1 MISNPSHYFRSKK
14 VKPPRRNFECQF
26 IDAFAMD
33 EVDQDDD
40 SDEEDPSKKWSY
52 QGKFVV
58 YFFGITKDSK
68 TVCVQVNGYR
78 PSFFME
84 VFSSWSKQDSY
95 WLRKHLTDKNTKYVD
110 NWGNEKKIKWFN
122 TDLEI
127 RIVKKKKFDGFQTK
141 QIHKFVEIIFNS
153 SIAMSRTRKYLESL
167 KENDKPLKV
176 RDLRKMEIKL
186 YEADLLP
193 LLRMCHKREITPCS
207 WVKLKRGKYCYNS
220 VKTDKKSFCQYE
232 FSVDWT
238 NLYPSDCEEIAPV
251 LVASYDIECTS
262 GDGSFPQPTRPADKL
277 TQIGTTVRMFNNPDY
292 EVNHII
298 TLKSCSRFDDNP
310 NTIVEACETEAEVI
324 MAWQKFIRKIDPD
337 IITGYNILGFDYNYL
352 YERARMFGLVEEEE
366 ERFGYLGRLNID
378 SFEPVSFVRKKLLST
393 LTEKSLSSAA
403 LGDNKMKMMTMIG
416 RINID
421 LLNFVRRTQ
430 KFKSYKLD
438 FVSTKLINGNINHCE
453 IIDNGLCKISVDN
466 TLGLFKGGYFTINMK
481 SKIQLSH
488 KVIFVADDENYF
500 TLNGSKKFLI
510 EDLEEDKFIY
520 VKEDLTSLNDEK
532 CRWGLAKDDV
542 TPAQIFEY
550 QNKSAKH
557 RAIIAKYCV
566 QDCRLCNVLM
576 DKLCVIPNEI
586 GMAQTCCVPL
596 SFIFFR
602 GQGIKVQS
610 LVAGQCRKDNYLMPV
625 REKDTSGCS
634 YKGAT
639 VLNAKSGAHFY
650 PVACLDFASLYPCC
664 MLSHNLCIESI
675 ITDPIMIE
683 ELDRQREND
692 ELIPVRKTKYEG
704 DQFFFYAN
712 ITDVPKMKF
721 LKDRLIYP
729 CHWTD
734 NGKFQCYYF
743 VQPHR
748 EFDIDGNII
757 QDDKGQDKIK
767 FQDRAILP
775 RILRM
780 LLDTRKATK
789 KRMKKETDPFK
800 KKILDGLQLAYK
812 VTANSIYGATGASMG
827 CISCKQVAG
836 SVTTTG
842 RNLLAT
848 SRDKIL
854 DYYKDSKCIYGD
866 SVTGDTPILI
876 RYPTGKI
883 SIRTIETLNDEWK
896 SYEEFKPFDTN
907 RKEKQQT
914 SVNLECWADNGWAKI
929 KRVIRHKTKKKIYRV
944 NTHCG
949 VIDVTEDHSLM
960 NSKKEK
966 IKPKDCIVGETELFH
981 SYPKFDI
988 KEPLHLNE
996 IVEIIDE
1003 YDNCERTIE
1012 EKEAFIF
1019 GLFFADGSCGKY
1031 NTKSSGIKYS
1041 WAINKVNRKLIEIAK
1056 KYLIELYGDSTNFK
1070 ILETIKSSG
1079 CLKLVPK
1086 GSIKVMVDKFR
1097 DIFYDKD
1104 RLKIIPDKILNANY
1118 NIRLNFFIGYFSGDG
1133 SKCRNSR
1140 VKTIRFSN
1148 KGKIGSSHL
1157 YYLVKSLGYECS
1169 IQVRKDKLNIYRLNC
1184 CIGTDW
1190 RRKQRKEPYVVKKM
1204 LDLGYN
1210 NENEF
1215 VYDIETEH
1223 GVFNGGIGEIIAK
1236 NTDSVFI
1243 HFKVP
1248 DKIIKEHGLFSDVAL
1263 KWTIDEAIESGELIT
1278 QGKWKGKLGELV
1290 PLPSPHDLEYEK
1302 TYLPFI
1308 LFSKK
1313 RYAGWLYEFDVKKP
1327 KYLDC
1332 KGIILKRRDNC
1343 RFLKKIY
1350 EGCLYRI
1357 LNNQLDDS
1365 IRFLKESLDDILY
1378 NHERKKYPMSDFII
1392 SKTVK
1397 SMDKYK
1403 IDSATQEILND
1414 LHGKLE
1420 KLIIKAYTDNKM
1432 RDITINTKYT
1442 SDKVG
1447 EKVLKMKKVFE
1458 KKEITVDKAKV
1469 LYQESLCKYSKDLED
1484 DIKLIDKKK
1493 FRQLNVLKEKIKYYD
1508 MRKVNIAH
1516 VMLALR
1522 QLHRD
1527 PGNAFASNDR
1537 VPYCFIERLGVP
1549 EKSLLQGDRIE
1560 TPRFITE
1567 NDLRI
1572 DYLYY
1577 IERQLE
1583 KPIMQLFEQ
1592 VDPRAA
1598 KLFAN
1603 IRRIGKNRKSGQSE
1617 ITKFF
1622 GGNTIGTNKKKKIKI
1637 EIESDSDSDIEV
1649 PVKRRRK
1656 KKVTKKKK

>member
-1 MISNPSHYFRSKK
+1 MSNISDHFFRQ
-14 VKPPRRNFECQF
+14 NEIEYNENEDFHCQL
-26 IDAFAMD
+26 IDAIAI
-33 EVDQDDD
+33 
-40 SDEEDPSKKWSY
+40 DEEPPEDEEGGGFSY
-52 QGKFVV
+52 NFKGEYTV
-58 YFFGITKDSK
+58 YFFGITKKSE
-68 TVCVQVNGYR
+68 TVCIRVSGYQ
-78 PSFFME
+78 PSFFMN
-84 VFSSWSKQDSY
+84 VPDNWKSGYNGDTFQ
-95 WLRKHLTDKNTKYVD
+95 LQKHLTSKDATFVD
-110 NWGNEKKIKWFN
+110 NWGKKKKIKWFN
-122 TDLEI
+122 SRNIKLRTF
-127 RIVKKKKFDGFQTK
+127 KAKKFDGFQ
-141 QIHKFVEIIFNS
+141 INEHHNFVEIKFNS
-153 SIAMSRTRKYLESL
+153 HIAMKQTYRYLDSI
-167 KENDKPLKV
+167 KSKILKV
-176 RDLRKMEIKL
+176 PGVRQIPIKL
-186 YEADLLP
+186 YEADIDP
-193 LLRMCHKREITPCS
+193 LLRMCHKSNITPCS
-207 WVKLKRGKYCYNS
+207 WVQLNKGRFTCVEES
-220 VKTDKKSFCQYE
+220 EKKSHSQYE
-232 FSVDWT
+232 FNINWRDIHPYET
-238 NLYPSDCEEIAPV
+238 DDIAPF

-262 GDGSFPQPTRPADKL
+262 GDGSFPQPTRPQDKL
-277 TQIGTTVRMFNNPDY
+277 IQIGTTVRMFNNPEY
-292 EVNHII
+292 ELNHII
-298 TLKSCSRFDDNP
+298 TLKSCNKFTDDP
-310 NTIVEACETEAEVI
+310 NTIVDSYDTEVEVI
-324 MAWQKFIRKIDPD
+324 MAWQELIQKVNPD
-337 IITGYNILGFDYNYL
+337 IITGYNILGFDYWYL
-352 YERARMFGLVEEEE
+352 YERAQMFGIEEE
-366 ERFGYLGRLNID
+366 FGYLGKLNPD
-378 SFEPVSFVRKKLLST
+378 KFENEFIKGKLISKLR
-393 LTEKSLSSAA
+393 EKSLSSAA
-403 LGDNKMKMMTMIG
+403 LGDNKMKILDMIG
-416 RINID
+416 RVNID

-438 FVSTKLINGNINHCE
+438 FVSTKIINGE
-453 IIDNGLCKISVDN
+453 IINCQIMENGLCRMSVDN
-466 TLGLFKGGYFTINMK
+466 TVGLFKGGYFSINMK
-481 SKIQLSH
+481 TKIELAD
-488 KVIFVADDENYF
+488 KDIYIADDENYF

-510 EDLEEDKFIY
+510 EDFEEGKYLY
-520 VKEDLTSLNDEK
+520 VKEDLTQLNKEK
-532 CRWGLAKDDV
+532 CRWGLSKDDV
-542 TPAQIFEY
+542 TPAQIFEF
-550 QNKSAKH
+550 QGKDAHH
-557 RAIIAKYCV
+557 RGIVAKYCV
-566 QDCRLCNVLM
+566 QDCRLCNILM

-586 GMAQTCCVPL
+586 GMGQTCCVPL
-596 SFIFFR
+596 SYIFFR

-610 LVAGQCRKDNYLMPV
+610 LVSRQCRKDGYLMPV

-639 VLNAKSGAHFY
+639 VLNACNGAHFY
-650 PVACLDFASLYPCC
+650 PVACLDFASLYPSC
-664 MLSHNLCIESI
+664 MLSHNLCIESVI
-675 ITDPIMIE
+675 ENKAMIK
-683 ELDRQREND
+683 ELDRQRKAK
-692 ELIPVRKTKYEG
+692 ELIPVRETKYQG
-704 DQFFFYAN
+704 DQFFYKA
-712 ITDVPKMKF
+712 KMYSDKPEMIP
-721 LKDRLIYP
+721 LKDRLIFPSIWVDEGVTY
-729 CHWTD
+729 
-734 NGKFQCYYF
+734 CYYF
-743 VQPHR
+743 VQPKR
-748 EFDIDGNII
+748 KFDENGNIL
-757 QDDKGQDKIK
+757 QDEHGQDIIDFK
-767 FQDRAILP
+767 DRAILP

-789 KRMKKETDPFK
+789 KRMKKEKNPFK

-812 VTANSIYGATGASMG
+812 VTANSIYGATGASVG
-827 CISCKQVAG
+827 CISCKKVAG
-836 SVTTTG
+836 SVTMVG
-842 RNLLAT
+842 RSLLAT

-854 DYYKDSKCIYGD
+854 DYYEGSKCVYGD

-876 RYPTGKI
+876 RYPNGKI

-914 SVNLECWADNGWAKI
+914 SVDLECWADNGWAKI

-966 IKPKDCIVGETELFH
+966 IKPKDCIVSETELFH

-988 KEPLHLNE
+988 QEPLHLNE

-1003 YDNCERTIE
+1003 YDNYERTIE

-1031 NTKSSGIKYS
+1031 NTKSGIKYT
-1041 WAINKVNRKLIEIAK
+1041 WAINKANRKLIEMAK
-1056 KYLIELYGDSTNFK
+1056 KYLIELYRDSTNFK

-1097 DIFYDKD
+1097 DIFYNKDK
-1104 RLKIIPDKILNANY
+1104 LKIIPDKILNSDY
-1118 NIRLNFFIGYFSGDG
+1118 NVRLNFFIGYFSGDG

-1190 RRKQRKEPYVVKKM
+1190 RRKQRKKPYVVKKM

-1223 GVFNGGIGEIIAK
+1223 GCFNGGVGEIIPK
-1236 NTDSVFI
+1236 NTDSVFVN
-1243 HFKVP
+1243 FKVP
-1248 DKIIKEHGLFSDVAL
+1248 DKIVEEHGLFSDKSL
-1263 KWTIDEAIESGELIT
+1263 DWTIKIAQESGELIT
-1278 QGKWKGKLGELV
+1278 HGMWKGKRELV
-1290 PLPSPHDLEYEK
+1290 PLPLPHDLEYEK

-1313 RYAGWLYEFDVKKP
+1313 RYAGWLYEFDTKKP

-1365 IRFLKESLDDILY
+1365 ISFLRKSLNDILN
-1378 NHERKKYPMSDFII
+1378 NHTLKKYPMSDFII

-1397 SMDKYK
+1397 SLDKYK
-1403 IDSATQEILND
+1403 VVSKTQDILD
-1414 LHGKLE
+1414 QLYEKIEKLKLE
-1420 KLIIKAYTDNKM
+1420 DEKKNMKM
-1432 RDITINTKYT
+1432 INTLN
-1442 SDKVG
+1442 
-1447 EKVLKMKKVFE
+1447 EKVV
-1458 KKEITVDKAKV
+1458 
-1469 LYQESLCKYSKDLED
+1469 
-1484 DIKLIDKKK
+1484 
-1493 FRQLNVLKEKIKYYD
+1493 YYEL
-1508 MRKVNIAH
+1508 RKVNIAH

-1522 QLHRD
+1522 QKQRD

-1537 VPYCFIERLGVP
+1537 VPYCFVEVEGNQ
-1549 EKSLLQGDRIE
+1549 KNLLQGDRIE
-1560 TPRFITE
+1560 TPAYITKE
-1567 NDLRI
+1567 NIPL

-1598 KLFAN
+1598 QLFKD
-1603 IRRIGKNRKSGQSE
+1603 IRRIGTNRKKNLTE

-1622 GGNTIGTNKKKKIKI
+1622 IEEIDEEEEVEEVEEKVKEEENKDDIKSPKKVKKKKKKKKSRIVL
-1637 EIESDSDSDIEV
+1637 EEDSSSDIEL
-1649 PVKRRRK
+1649 PVRRRRK
-1656 KKVTKKKK
+1656 KKIVRKKIK

>member
-1 MISNPSHYFRSKK
+1 MSLAHKHFFRSEKRK
-14 VKPPRRNFECQF
+14 WKNNKNFYCQL
-26 IDAFAMD
+26 IDIYDHD
-33 EVDQDDD
+33 ESEPEAPMWHFPGQ
-40 SDEEDPSKKWSY
+40 Y
-52 QGKFVV
+52 TV
-58 YFFGITKDSK
+58 YFFGVTELSEN
-68 TVCVQVNGYR
+68 VCIRVSGYR
-78 PSFFME
+78 PSFFLA
-84 VFSSWSKQDSY
+84 VPRNWNFQDTD
-95 WLRKHLTDKNTKYVD
+95 WLQKHLIDKETKYT
-110 NWGNEKKIKWFN
+110 NQWGQDKKLRWFN
-122 TDLEI
+122 NYNIELKV
-127 RIVKKKKFDGFQTK
+127 VKRQKFDGFQTEK
-141 QIHKFVEIIFNS
+141 FHKFVEIIFNS
-153 SIAMSRTRKYLESL
+153 IQAMKTTRNYLESIKHKGL
-167 KENDKPLKV
+167 NV
-176 RDLRKMEIKL
+176 REMRKIPVNL
-186 YEADLLP
+186 FEADLLP
-193 LLRMCHKREITPCS
+193 VLRMCHKREITPCS
-207 WVKLKRGKYCYNS
+207 WINLIAKKYNVVQGY
-220 VKTDKKSFCQYE
+220 DKKSNCQYE
-232 FSVDWT
+232 FNVDWKNINPYDT
-238 NLYPSDCEEIAPV
+238 EDIAPL

-262 GDGSFPQPTRPADKL
+262 GDGSFPQPSRMEDKL
-277 TQIGTTVRMFNNPDY
+277 IQIGTTVRMFNKPEY
-292 EVNHII
+292 ELNHII
-298 TLKSCSRFDDNP
+298 TLKSCEKFTNDP
-310 NTIVEACETEAEVI
+310 NTIIESYETEAEVI
-324 MAWQKFIRKIDPD
+324 LAWQRLIQKVNPD

-352 YERARMFGLVEEEE
+352 YERARMFNLVDPGNEQ
-366 ERFGYLGRLNID
+366 FGYLGKLNVEA
-378 SFEPVSFVRKKLLST
+378 FENKYIKKKLIST
-393 LTEKSLSSAA
+393 LTEKSLSSSA
-403 LGDNKMKMMTMIG
+403 LGDNKMKIMNMIG

-438 FVSTKLINGNINHCE
+438 FVSTKIINGEIKHCE
-453 IIDNGLCKISVDN
+453 MLDNGLCKINVDN
-466 TLGLFKGGYFTINMK
+466 TLGLFKNGYFTINMK
-481 SKIQLSH
+481 SKIQLAQ

-500 TLNGSKKFLI
+500 KLNGSKKFKI
-510 EDLEEDKFIY
+510 IDLEENNCIY
-520 VKEDLTSLNDEK
+520 VKENLIQLNDEK

-542 TPAQIFEY
+542 TPAQIFEF
-550 QNKSAKH
+550 QGKDAHH
-557 RAIIAKYCV
+557 RGIVAKYCI
-566 QDCRLCNVLM
+566 QDCRLCNILM

-610 LVAGQCRKDNYLMPV
+610 LVARQCRKDGYLMPV
-625 REKDTSGCS
+625 REKDISGCS

-639 VLNAKSGAHFY
+639 VLNANRGAHFY
-650 PVACLDFASLYPCC
+650 PVACLDFASLYPSC
-664 MLSHNLCIESI
+664 MLSHNLCIESVI
-675 ITDPIMIE
+675 EDKDMIK
-683 ELDRQREND
+683 ELNRQRKAK
-692 ELIPVRKTKYEG
+692 ELIPVRKTKYQG
-704 DQFFFYAN
+704 DQFFYKVK
-712 ITDVPKMKF
+712 TDVDEPKMIH
-721 LKDRLIYP
+721 LKNRLIFP
-729 CHWTD
+729 CMWVD
-734 NGKFQCYYF
+734 EGISYCYYF

-748 EFDIDGNII
+748 KFDENGNII
-757 QDDKGQDKIK
+757 QDEHGQDIID
-767 FQDRAILP
+767 FDDRAILP
-775 RILRM
+775 RILKM
-780 LLDTRKATK
+780 LLNTRKATK
-789 KRMKKETDPFK
+789 KRMKKEKNPFK
-800 KKILDGLQLAYK
+800 KKLFDGLQLAYK
-812 VTANSIYGATGASMG
+812 VTANSIYGATGASVG
-827 CISCKQVAG
+827 CISCKKVAG
-836 SVTTTG
+836 SVTMVG
-842 RNLLAT
+842 RLLLAT

-854 DYYKDSKCIYGD
+854 DYYKGSKCIYGD

-876 RYPTGKI
+876 RFPTGKI
-883 SIRTIETLNDEWK
+883 SIRIIETLNDEWK

-914 SVNLECWADNGWAKI
+914 SVDLECWADNGWAKI

-960 NSKKEK
+960 NSEKEK

-988 KEPLHLNE
+988 QEPLHLNE

-1003 YDNCERTIE
+1003 YDNYERTIE

-1031 NTKSSGIKYS
+1031 NTKSWGIKYS
-1041 WAINKVNRKLIEIAK
+1041 WAINKANRKLIEIAK

-1104 RLKIIPDKILNANY
+1104 KLKIIPDKILNSDY

-1223 GVFNGGIGEIIAK
+1223 GCFNGGVGEIVEK

-1248 DKIIKEHGLFSDVAL
+1248 DDIVKEHGLFSDVAL
-1263 KWTIDEAIESGELIT
+1263 KWTIGEAVESGELIT
-1278 QGKWKGKLGELV
+1278 HGKWKGKLGELV

-1357 LNNQLDDS
+1357 LNNQMDDS
-1365 IRFLKESLDDILY
+1365 ISFLKNSLNDILH

-1397 SMDKYK
+1397 SLDKYK
-1403 IDSATQEILND
+1403 VDSKTQDILDAITDKMNQLEADDKPHTKQIID
-1414 LHGKLE
+1414 
-1420 KLIIKAYTDNKM
+1420 
-1432 RDITINTKYT
+1432 
-1442 SDKVG
+1442 
-1447 EKVLKMKKVFE
+1447 
-1458 KKEITVDKAKV
+1458 
-1469 LYQESLCKYSKDLED
+1469 
-1484 DIKLIDKKK
+1484 
-1493 FRQLNVLKEKIKYYD
+1493 LKERYSYYD

-1522 QLHRD
+1522 QKYRD

-1537 VPYCFIERLGVP
+1537 IPYCFVEVKGNN
-1549 EKSLLQGDRIE
+1549 KKLLQGDRIE
-1560 TPRFITE
+1560 TPSFIE
-1567 NDLRI
+1567 QNNLRM

-1583 KPIMQLFEQ
+1583 KPIMQLF
-1592 VDPRAA
+1592 DGIDTRA
-1598 KLFAN
+1598 KLLFDD
-1603 IRRIGKNRKSGQSE
+1603 IKRIGKNRKSDQIE
-1617 ITKFF
+1617 ITSFF
-1622 GGNTIGTNKKKKIKI
+1622 DMKTTKNKKKKIKI
-1637 EIESDSDSDIEV
+1637 IICEDSDSDIEI
-1649 PVKRRRK
+1649 PVKRRK
-1656 KKVTKKKK
+1656 KNKKNKR

>member
-1 MISNPSHYFRSKK
+1 MSNISDHFFRQ
-14 VKPPRRNFECQF
+14 NEIEYNENEDFHCQL
-26 IDAFAMD
+26 IDAIAI
-33 EVDQDDD
+33 
-40 SDEEDPSKKWSY
+40 DEEPPEDEEGGGFSY
-52 QGKFVV
+52 NFKGEYTV
-58 YFFGITKDSK
+58 YFFGITKKSE
-68 TVCVQVNGYR
+68 TVCIRVSGYQ
-78 PSFFME
+78 PSFFMN
-84 VFSSWSKQDSY
+84 VPDNWKSGYNGDTFQ
-95 WLRKHLTDKNTKYVD
+95 LQKHLTSKDATFVD
-110 NWGNEKKIKWFN
+110 NWGKKKKIKWFN
-122 TDLEI
+122 SRNIKLRTF
-127 RIVKKKKFDGFQTK
+127 KAKKFDGFQ
-141 QIHKFVEIIFNS
+141 INEHHNFVEIKFNS
-153 SIAMSRTRKYLESL
+153 HIAMKQTYRYLDSI
-167 KENDKPLKV
+167 KSKILKV
-176 RDLRKMEIKL
+176 PGVRQIPIKL
-186 YEADLLP
+186 YEADIDP
-193 LLRMCHKREITPCS
+193 LLRMCHKSNITPCS
-207 WVKLKRGKYCYNS
+207 WVQLNKGRFTCVEES
-220 VKTDKKSFCQYE
+220 EKKSHSQYE
-232 FSVDWT
+232 FNINWRDIHPYET
-238 NLYPSDCEEIAPV
+238 DDIAPF

-262 GDGSFPQPTRPADKL
+262 GDGSFPQPTRPQDKL
-277 TQIGTTVRMFNNPDY
+277 IQIGTTVRMFNNPEY
-292 EVNHII
+292 ELNHII
-298 TLKSCSRFDDNP
+298 TLKSCNKFTDDP
-310 NTIVEACETEAEVI
+310 NTIVDSYDTEVEVI
-324 MAWQKFIRKIDPD
+324 MAWQELIQKVNPD
-337 IITGYNILGFDYNYL
+337 IITGYNILGFDYWYL
-352 YERARMFGLVEEEE
+352 YERAQMFGIEEE
-366 ERFGYLGRLNID
+366 FGYLGKLNPD
-378 SFEPVSFVRKKLLST
+378 KFENEFIKGKLISKLR
-393 LTEKSLSSAA
+393 EKSLSSAA
-403 LGDNKMKMMTMIG
+403 LGDNKMKILDMIG
-416 RINID
+416 RVNID

-438 FVSTKLINGNINHCE
+438 FVSTKIINGE
-453 IIDNGLCKISVDN
+453 IINCQIMENGLCRMSVDN
-466 TLGLFKGGYFTINMK
+466 TVGLFKGGYFSINMK
-481 SKIQLSH
+481 TKIELAD
-488 KVIFVADDENYF
+488 KDIYIADDENYF

-510 EDLEEDKFIY
+510 EDFEEGKYLY
-520 VKEDLTSLNDEK
+520 VKEDLTQLNKEK
-532 CRWGLAKDDV
+532 CRWGLSKDDV
-542 TPAQIFEY
+542 TPAQIFEF
-550 QNKSAKH
+550 QGKDAHH
-557 RAIIAKYCV
+557 RGIVAKYCV
-566 QDCRLCNVLM
+566 QDCRLCNILM

-586 GMAQTCCVPL
+586 GMGQTCCVPL
-596 SFIFFR
+596 SYIFFR

-610 LVAGQCRKDNYLMPV
+610 LVSRQCRKDGYLMPV

-639 VLNAKSGAHFY
+639 VLNACNGAHFY
-650 PVACLDFASLYPCC
+650 PVACLDFASLYPSC
-664 MLSHNLCIESI
+664 MLSHNLCIESVI
-675 ITDPIMIE
+675 ENKAMIK
-683 ELDRQREND
+683 ELDRQRKAK
-692 ELIPVRKTKYEG
+692 ELIPVRETKYQG
-704 DQFFFYAN
+704 DQFFYKA
-712 ITDVPKMKF
+712 KMYSDKPEMIP
-721 LKDRLIYP
+721 LKDRLIFPSIWVDEGVTY
-729 CHWTD
+729 
-734 NGKFQCYYF
+734 CYYF
-743 VQPHR
+743 VQPKR
-748 EFDIDGNII
+748 KFDENGNIL
-757 QDDKGQDKIK
+757 QDEHGQDIIDFK
-767 FQDRAILP
+767 DRAILP

-789 KRMKKETDPFK
+789 KRMKKEKNPFK

-812 VTANSIYGATGASMG
+812 VTANSIYGATGASVG
-827 CISCKQVAG
+827 CISCKKVAG
-836 SVTTTG
+836 SVTMVG
-842 RNLLAT
+842 RSLLAT

-854 DYYKDSKCIYGD
+854 DYYEGSKCVYGD
-866 SVTGDTPILI
+866 SVTSDTPILI
-876 RYPTGKI
+876 RYPNGKI

-914 SVNLECWADNGWAKI
+914 SVDLECWADNGWAKI

-966 IKPKDCIVGETELFH
+966 IKPKDCIVSETELFH

-988 KEPLHLNE
+988 QEPLHLNE

-1003 YDNCERTIE
+1003 YDNYERTIE

-1031 NTKSSGIKYS
+1031 NTKSGIKYT
-1041 WAINKVNRKLIEIAK
+1041 WAINKANRKLIEMAK
-1056 KYLIELYGDSTNFK
+1056 KYLIELYRDSTNFK

-1097 DIFYDKD
+1097 DIFYNKDK
-1104 RLKIIPDKILNANY
+1104 LKIIPDKILNSDY
-1118 NIRLNFFIGYFSGDG
+1118 NVRLNFFIGYFSGDG

-1190 RRKQRKEPYVVKKM
+1190 RRKQRKKPYVVKKM

-1223 GVFNGGIGEIIAK
+1223 ECFNGGVGEIIPK
-1236 NTDSVFI
+1236 NTDSVFVN
-1243 HFKVP
+1243 FKVP
-1248 DKIIKEHGLFSDVAL
+1248 DKIVEEHGLFSDKSL
-1263 KWTIDEAIESGELIT
+1263 DWTIKIAQESGELIT
-1278 QGKWKGKLGELV
+1278 HGMWKGKRELV

-1313 RYAGWLYEFDVKKP
+1313 RYAGWLYEFDTKKP

-1365 IRFLKESLDDILY
+1365 ISFLRKSLNDILN
-1378 NHERKKYPMSDFII
+1378 NHTLKKYPMSDFII

-1397 SMDKYK
+1397 SLDKYK
-1403 IDSATQEILND
+1403 VVSKTQDILD
-1414 LHGKLE
+1414 QLYEKIEKLKLE
-1420 KLIIKAYTDNKM
+1420 DEKKNMKM
-1432 RDITINTKYT
+1432 INTLN
-1442 SDKVG
+1442 
-1447 EKVLKMKKVFE
+1447 EKVV
-1458 KKEITVDKAKV
+1458 
-1469 LYQESLCKYSKDLED
+1469 
-1484 DIKLIDKKK
+1484 
-1493 FRQLNVLKEKIKYYD
+1493 YYEL
-1508 MRKVNIAH
+1508 RKVNIAH

-1522 QLHRD
+1522 QKQRD

-1537 VPYCFIERLGVP
+1537 VPYCFVEVEGNQ
-1549 EKSLLQGDRIE
+1549 KNLLQGDRIE
-1560 TPRFITE
+1560 TPAYITKE
-1567 NDLRI
+1567 NIPL

-1598 KLFAN
+1598 QLFKD
-1603 IRRIGKNRKSGQSE
+1603 IRRIGTNRKKNLTE

-1622 GGNTIGTNKKKKIKI
+1622 IEEIDEEEEVEEVEEKVKEEENKDDIKSPKKVKKKKKKKKSRIVL
-1637 EIESDSDSDIEV
+1637 EEDSSSDIEL
-1649 PVKRRRK
+1649 PVRRRRK
-1656 KKVTKKKK
+1656 KKIVRKKIK

>member
-1 MISNPSHYFRSKK
+1 MSNISDHFFRQNEIQYSEDID
-14 VKPPRRNFECQF
+14 FQCQL
-26 IDAFAMD
+26 IDAIAI
-33 EVDQDDD
+33 
-40 SDEEDPSKKWSY
+40 DEEPPEEDGGFSY
-52 QGKFVV
+52 NFKGEYTV
-58 YFFGITKDSK
+58 YFFGVTKKSE
-68 TVCVQVNGYR
+68 TVCIRVSGYQ
-78 PSFFME
+78 PSFFMN
-84 VFSSWSKQDSY
+84 VPDNWRSGYNGDTFQ
-95 WLRKHLTDKNTKYVD
+95 LQKHLTSKDATFVD
-110 NWGNEKKIKWFN
+110 NWGKKKKIKWFN
-122 TDLEI
+122 SRNIKLRTF
-127 RIVKKKKFDGFQTK
+127 KAKKFDGFQ
-141 QIHKFVEIIFNS
+141 INEHHNFVEIKFNS
-153 SIAMSRTRKYLESL
+153 HIAMKQTYRYLDSI
-167 KENDKPLKV
+167 KSKILKV
-176 RDLRKMEIKL
+176 PGVRQIPIKL
-186 YEADLLP
+186 YEADIDP
-193 LLRMCHKREITPCS
+193 LLRMCHKSNITPCS
-207 WVKLKRGKYCYNS
+207 WVQLNKGRFTCVDELE
-220 VKTDKKSFCQYE
+220 KKSHCQYE
-232 FSVDWT
+232 FNVNWRDIHPYET
-238 NLYPSDCEEIAPV
+238 DDIAPF

-262 GDGSFPQPTRPADKL
+262 GDGSFPQPTRPQDKL
-277 TQIGTTVRMFNNPDY
+277 IQIGTTVRMFNNPEY
-292 EVNHII
+292 ELNHII
-298 TLKSCSRFDDNP
+298 TLKSCNKFTDDP
-310 NTIVEACETEAEVI
+310 NTIVESYDTEEEVI
-324 MAWQKFIRKIDPD
+324 MAWQQLIQRVNPD
-337 IITGYNILGFDYNYL
+337 IITGYNILGFDYWYL
-352 YERARMFGLVEEEE
+352 YERAQMFGVEEE
-366 ERFGYLGRLNID
+366 FGYLGKLNPD
-378 SFEPVSFVRKKLLST
+378 KFENEFIKGKLISKLR
-393 LTEKSLSSAA
+393 EKSLSSSA
-403 LGDNKMKMMTMIG
+403 LGDNKMKILDMIG
-416 RINID
+416 RVNID

-438 FVSTKLINGNINHCE
+438 FVSTKIINGE
-453 IIDNGLCKISVDN
+453 IINCELMENGLCRMSVDN
-466 TLGLFKGGYFTINMK
+466 TVGLFKGGYFSINMK
-481 SKIQLSH
+481 TKIELAD
-488 KVIFVADDENYF
+488 KDIYIADDENYF

-510 EDLEEDKFIY
+510 EDFEKGKYLY
-520 VKEDLTSLNDEK
+520 VKEDLTQLNKEK
-532 CRWGLAKDDV
+532 CRWGLSKDDV
-542 TPAQIFEY
+542 TPAQIFEF
-550 QNKSAKH
+550 QGKDGHH
-557 RAIIAKYCV
+557 RGIVAKYCV
-566 QDCRLCNVLM
+566 QDCRLCNILM

-586 GMAQTCCVPL
+586 GMGQTCCVPL

-610 LVAGQCRKDNYLMPV
+610 LVSRQCRKDGYLMPV

-639 VLNAKSGAHFY
+639 VLNACNGAHFY
-650 PVACLDFASLYPCC
+650 PVACLDFASLYPSC
-664 MLSHNLCIESI
+664 MLSHNLCIESVI
-675 ITDPIMIE
+675 EDKDMIK
-683 ELDRQREND
+683 ELDRQRKAK
-692 ELIPVRKTKYEG
+692 ELISVRETKYQG
-704 DQFFFYAN
+704 DQFFYKAK
-712 ITDVPKMKF
+712 TDVDEPKMIH
-721 LKDRLIYP
+721 LKDRLIFPSMWVDEGVTY
-729 CHWTD
+729 
-734 NGKFQCYYF
+734 CYYF
-743 VQPHR
+743 VQPKR
-748 EFDIDGNII
+748 KFDENGNIL
-757 QDDKGQDKIK
+757 QDEHGQDIID
-767 FQDRAILP
+767 FEDRAILP

-789 KRMKKETDPFK
+789 KRMKKEKNPFK

-812 VTANSIYGATGASMG
+812 VTANSIYGATGASVG
-827 CISCKQVAG
+827 CISCKKVAG
-836 SVTTTG
+836 SVTMVG
-842 RNLLAT
+842 RSLLAT

-854 DYYKDSKCIYGD
+854 DYYEGSKCVYGD

-876 RYPTGKI
+876 RYPNGKI
-883 SIRTIETLNDEWK
+883 SIRIIETLNDEWK

-914 SVNLECWADNGWAKI
+914 SVDLECWADNGWAKI

-988 KEPLHLNE
+988 QEPLHLNE

-1003 YDNCERTIE
+1003 YDNYERTIE

-1031 NTKSSGIKYS
+1031 NTKSGIKYS
-1041 WAINKVNRKLIEIAK
+1041 WAINKANRKLIEMAK

-1070 ILETIKSSG
+1070 ILETIKR
-1079 CLKLVPK
+1079 LVPK

-1097 DIFYDKD
+1097 DIFYNKDK
-1104 RLKIIPDKILNANY
+1104 LKIIPDKILNSDY
-1118 NIRLNFFIGYFSGDG
+1118 NVRLNFFIGYFSGDG

-1223 GVFNGGIGEIIAK
+1223 GCFNGGVGEIIPL
-1236 NTDSVFI
+1236 NTDSVFLN
-1243 HFKVP
+1243 FKVP
-1248 DKIIKEHGLFSDVAL
+1248 DKILEEHGLFSDKAL
-1263 KWTIDEAIESGELIT
+1263 DWTIKIAQESGELIT
-1278 QGKWKGKLGELV
+1278 HGMWKGKRELV
-1290 PLPSPHDLEYEK
+1290 PLPLPHDLEYEK

-1313 RYAGWLYEFDVKKP
+1313 RYAGWLYEFDTKKP

-1365 IRFLKESLDDILY
+1365 ISFLRKSLNDILN
-1378 NHERKKYPMSDFII
+1378 NHTLKKYPMSDFII

-1397 SMDKYK
+1397 SLDKYK
-1403 IDSATQEILND
+1403 VDSKTQDILDQLYEKIEKLKLENEKKNMKMINTLND
-1414 LHGKLE
+1414 
-1420 KLIIKAYTDNKM
+1420 
-1432 RDITINTKYT
+1432 
-1442 SDKVG
+1442 KV
-1447 EKVLKMKKVFE
+1447 
-1458 KKEITVDKAKV
+1458 
-1469 LYQESLCKYSKDLED
+1469 
-1484 DIKLIDKKK
+1484 
-1493 FRQLNVLKEKIKYYD
+1493 KYYEL
-1508 MRKVNIAH
+1508 RKVNIAH

-1522 QLHRD
+1522 QKERD

-1537 VPYCFIERLGVP
+1537 VPYCFVEVKGNQ
-1549 EKSLLQGDRIE
+1549 KDLLQGDRIE
-1560 TPRFITE
+1560 TPAYITKK
-1567 NDLRI
+1567 NIPL

-1598 KLFAN
+1598 QLFKD
-1603 IRRIGKNRKSGQSE
+1603 IRRIGTNRKKNLTE

-1622 GGNTIGTNKKKKIKI
+1622 IEEIDEVEEKVKEEENKDDIKSPKKVKKKKKKKKSRIVL
-1637 EIESDSDSDIEV
+1637 EEDSSSDIEL
-1649 PVKRRRK
+1649 PVRRRK
-1656 KKVTKKKK
+1656 KKKIVRKKIK

>member
-1 MISNPSHYFRSKK
+1 MSLATHKHFFRSEKRK
-14 VKPPRRNFECQF
+14 WKNNKNFYCQL
-26 IDAFAMD
+26 IDIYDHD
-33 EVDQDDD
+33 ESEPEAPMWHFPGQ
-40 SDEEDPSKKWSY
+40 Y
-52 QGKFVV
+52 TV
-58 YFFGITKDSK
+58 YFFGVTELSEN
-68 TVCVQVNGYR
+68 VCIRVSGYR
-78 PSFFME
+78 PSFFLA
-84 VFSSWSKQDSY
+84 VPRNWNFQDTD
-95 WLRKHLTDKNTKYVD
+95 WLLKHLIDKETKYT
-110 NWGNEKKIKWFN
+110 NQWGQDKKLRWFN
-122 TDLEI
+122 NYNIELKV
-127 RIVKKKKFDGFQTK
+127 VKRQKFDGFQTEK
-141 QIHKFVEIIFNS
+141 FHKFVEIIFNS
-153 SIAMSRTRKYLESL
+153 IQAMKTTRNYLESIKHKGL
-167 KENDKPLKV
+167 NV
-176 RDLRKMEIKL
+176 REMRKIPVNL
-186 YEADLLP
+186 FEADLLP
-193 LLRMCHKREITPCS
+193 VLRMCHKREITPCS
-207 WVKLKRGKYCYNS
+207 WINLIAKKYNVVQGY
-220 VKTDKKSFCQYE
+220 DKKSNCQYE
-232 FSVDWT
+232 FDVDWKNINPYDT
-238 NLYPSDCEEIAPV
+238 EDIAPL

-262 GDGSFPQPTRPADKL
+262 GDGSFPQPSRMEDKL
-277 TQIGTTVRMFNNPDY
+277 IQIGTTVRMFNKPEY
-292 EVNHII
+292 ELNHII
-298 TLKSCSRFDDNP
+298 TLKSCEKFTNDP
-310 NTIVEACETEAEVI
+310 NTIIESYETEAEVI
-324 MAWQKFIRKIDPD
+324 LAWQRLIQKVNPD

-352 YERARMFGLVEEEE
+352 YERARMFNLVDPGNEQ
-366 ERFGYLGRLNID
+366 FGYLGKLNVEA
-378 SFEPVSFVRKKLLST
+378 FENKYIKKKLIST
-393 LTEKSLSSAA
+393 LTEKSLSSSA
-403 LGDNKMKMMTMIG
+403 LGDNKMKIMNMIG

-438 FVSTKLINGNINHCE
+438 FVSTKIINGEIKHCE
-453 IIDNGLCKISVDN
+453 ILDNGLCKIDVDN
-466 TLGLFKGGYFTINMK
+466 TLGLFKDGYFTINMK
-481 SKIQLSH
+481 SKIQLAQ

-500 TLNGSKKFLI
+500 KLNGSKKFKI
-510 EDLEEDKFIY
+510 IDLEENNCIY
-520 VKEDLTSLNDEK
+520 VKENLIQLNDEK

-542 TPAQIFEY
+542 TPAQIFEF
-550 QNKSAKH
+550 QGKDAHH
-557 RAIIAKYCV
+557 RGIVAKYCI
-566 QDCRLCNVLM
+566 QDCRLCNILM

-610 LVAGQCRKDNYLMPV
+610 LVARQCRKDGYLMPV
-625 REKDTSGCS
+625 REKDISGCS

-639 VLNAKSGAHFY
+639 VLNANRGAHFY
-650 PVACLDFASLYPCC
+650 PVACLDFASLYPSC
-664 MLSHNLCIESI
+664 MLSHNLCIESVI
-675 ITDPIMIE
+675 EDKDMIK
-683 ELDRQREND
+683 ELNRQRKAK
-692 ELIPVRKTKYEG
+692 ELIPVRKTKYQG
-704 DQFFFYAN
+704 DQFFYKVK
-712 ITDVPKMKF
+712 TDVDEPKMIH
-721 LKDRLIYP
+721 LKNRLIFP
-729 CHWTD
+729 CMWVD
-734 NGKFQCYYF
+734 EGISYCYYF

-748 EFDIDGNII
+748 KFDENGNII
-757 QDDKGQDKIK
+757 QDEYGQDIID
-767 FQDRAILP
+767 FDDRAILP
-775 RILRM
+775 RILKM
-780 LLDTRKATK
+780 LLNTRKATK
-789 KRMKKETDPFK
+789 KRMKKEKNPFK
-800 KKILDGLQLAYK
+800 KKLFDGLQLAYK
-812 VTANSIYGATGASMG
+812 VTANSIYGATGASVG
-827 CISCKQVAG
+827 CISCKKVAG
-836 SVTTTG
+836 SVTMVG
-842 RNLLAT
+842 RLLLAT

-854 DYYKDSKCIYGD
+854 DYYKGSKCIYGD

-876 RYPTGKI
+876 RFPTGKI
-883 SIRTIETLNDEWK
+883 SIRIIETLNDEWK

-914 SVNLECWADNGWAKI
+914 SVDLECWADNGWAKI

-988 KEPLHLNE
+988 QEPLHLNE

-1003 YDNCERTIE
+1003 YDNYERTIE

-1031 NTKSSGIKYS
+1031 NTKSWGIKYS
-1041 WAINKVNRKLIEIAK
+1041 WAINKANRKLIEIAK

-1104 RLKIIPDKILNANY
+1104 KLKIIPDKILNSDY

-1190 RRKQRKEPYVVKKM
+1190 RRKQRTEPYVVKKM
-1204 LDLGYN
+1204 LDFGYN

-1223 GVFNGGIGEIIAK
+1223 GCFNGGVGEIVEK

-1248 DKIIKEHGLFSDVAL
+1248 DDIVKEHGLFSDVAL
-1263 KWTIDEAIESGELIT
+1263 KWTIGEAVESGELIT
-1278 QGKWKGKLGELV
+1278 HGKWKGKLGELV

-1357 LNNQLDDS
+1357 LNNQMDDS
-1365 IRFLKESLDDILY
+1365 ISFLKNSLNDILH

-1403 IDSATQEILND
+1403 VDSATQETMDAITDKINQ
-1414 LHGKLE
+1414 LE
-1420 KLIIKAYTDNKM
+1420 ADAKPHTKQIID
-1432 RDITINTKYT
+1432 
-1442 SDKVG
+1442 
-1447 EKVLKMKKVFE
+1447 
-1458 KKEITVDKAKV
+1458 
-1469 LYQESLCKYSKDLED
+1469 
-1484 DIKLIDKKK
+1484 
-1493 FRQLNVLKEKIKYYD
+1493 LKERYSYYD

-1522 QLHRD
+1522 QKYRD

-1537 VPYCFIERLGVP
+1537 IPYCFVEVKGNN
-1549 EKSLLQGDRIE
+1549 KKLLQGDRIE
-1560 TPRFITE
+1560 TPSFIE
-1567 NDLRI
+1567 QNNLRM

-1583 KPIMQLFEQ
+1583 KPIMQLF
-1592 VDPRAA
+1592 DGIDTRA
-1598 KLFAN
+1598 KLLFDD
-1603 IRRIGKNRKSGQSE
+1603 IKRIGKNRKSDQIE
-1617 ITKFF
+1617 ITSFF
-1622 GGNTIGTNKKKKIKI
+1622 DMKTTKNKKKKIKI
-1637 EIESDSDSDIEV
+1637 IICEDSDSDIEI
-1649 PVKRRRK
+1649 PVKRRK
-1656 KKVTKKKK
+1656 KNKKNKR

>member
-1 MISNPSHYFRSKK
+1 MSLAHKHFFRSEKRK
-14 VKPPRRNFECQF
+14 WKNNKNFYCQL
-26 IDAFAMD
+26 IDIYDHD
-33 EVDQDDD
+33 ESEPEAPMWHFPGQ
-40 SDEEDPSKKWSY
+40 Y
-52 QGKFVV
+52 TV
-58 YFFGITKDSK
+58 YFFGVTELSE
-68 TVCVQVNGYR
+68 TVCIRVSGYR
-78 PSFFME
+78 PSFFLA
-84 VFSSWSKQDSY
+84 VPRNWNFQDTD
-95 WLRKHLTDKNTKYVD
+95 WLLKHLIDKETKYT
-110 NWGNEKKIKWFN
+110 NQWGQDKKLRWFN
-122 TDLEI
+122 NYNIELKV
-127 RIVKKKKFDGFQTK
+127 VKRQKFDGFQTEK
-141 QIHKFVEIIFNS
+141 FHKFVEIIFNS
-153 SIAMSRTRKYLESL
+153 NQAMRTTRNYFESIKHKGL
-167 KENDKPLKV
+167 KTPRN
-176 RDLRKMEIKL
+176 IKIPVKL
-186 YEADLLP
+186 FEADLLP
-193 LLRMCHKREITPCS
+193 VLRMCHKREITPCS
-207 WVKLKRGKYCYNS
+207 WINLTEKKYY
-220 VKTDKKSFCQYE
+220 VVQGYDKKSNCQYE
-232 FSVDWT
+232 FNVDWKNINPYNT
-238 NLYPSDCEEIAPV
+238 EDIAPL

-262 GDGSFPQPTRPADKL
+262 GDGSFPQPSRMEDKL
-277 TQIGTTVRMFNNPDY
+277 IQIGTTVRMFNKPEY
-292 EVNHII
+292 ELNHII
-298 TLKSCSRFDDNP
+298 TLKSCEKFTNDS
-310 NTIVEACETEAEVI
+310 NTIIESYETEAEVI
-324 MAWQKFIRKIDPD
+324 LAWQKLIQKVNPD

-352 YERARMFGLVEEEE
+352 YERARMFNLVDPGNEQ
-366 ERFGYLGRLNID
+366 FGYLGKLNVEA
-378 SFEPVSFVRKKLLST
+378 FENKYIKKKLIST
-393 LTEKSLSSAA
+393 LTEKSLSSSA
-403 LGDNKMKMMTMIG
+403 LGDNKMKIMNMIG

-438 FVSTKLINGNINHCE
+438 FVSTKIINGEIKHCE
-453 IIDNGLCKISVDN
+453 MLDNGLCKINVDN
-466 TLGLFKGGYFTINMK
+466 TLGLFKNGYFTINMK
-481 SKIQLSH
+481 SKIQLAQ

-500 TLNGSKKFLI
+500 KLNGSKKFKI
-510 EDLEEDKFIY
+510 IDLEENNCIY
-520 VKEDLTSLNDEK
+520 VKEDLTQLNDEK

-542 TPAQIFEY
+542 TPAQIFEF
-550 QNKSAKH
+550 QGKDAHH
-557 RAIIAKYCV
+557 RGIVAKYCI
-566 QDCRLCNVLM
+566 QDCRLCNILM

-610 LVAGQCRKDNYLMPV
+610 LVARQCRKDGYLMPV
-625 REKDTSGCS
+625 REKDISGCS

-639 VLNAKSGAHFY
+639 VLNANRGAHFY
-650 PVACLDFASLYPCC
+650 PVACLDFASLYPSC
-664 MLSHNLCIESI
+664 MLSHNLCIESVI
-675 ITDPIMIE
+675 EDKDMIK
-683 ELDRQREND
+683 ELNRQRKAK
-692 ELIPVRKTKYEG
+692 ELIPVRKTKYQG
-704 DQFFFYAN
+704 DQFFYKVK
-712 ITDVPKMKF
+712 TDVDEPKMIH
-721 LKDRLIYP
+721 LKNRLIFP
-729 CHWTD
+729 CMWVD
-734 NGKFQCYYF
+734 EGISYCYYF

-748 EFDIDGNII
+748 KFDENGNII
-757 QDDKGQDKIK
+757 QDEYGQDIID
-767 FQDRAILP
+767 FDDRAILP
-775 RILRM
+775 RILKM
-780 LLDTRKATK
+780 LLNTRKATK
-789 KRMKKETDPFK
+789 KRMKKEKNPFK
-800 KKILDGLQLAYK
+800 KKLFDGLQLAYK
-812 VTANSIYGATGASMG
+812 VTANSIYGATGASVG
-827 CISCKQVAG
+827 CISCKKVAG
-836 SVTTTG
+836 SVTMVG
-842 RNLLAT
+842 RLLLAT

-854 DYYKDSKCIYGD
+854 DYYKGSKCIYGD

-876 RYPTGKI
+876 RFPTGKI

-914 SVNLECWADNGWAKI
+914 SVDLECWADNGWAKI

-988 KEPLHLNE
+988 QEPLHLNE

-1003 YDNCERTIE
+1003 YDNYERTIE

-1031 NTKSSGIKYS
+1031 NTKSWGIKYS
-1041 WAINKVNRKLIEIAK
+1041 WAINKANRKLIEIAK

-1104 RLKIIPDKILNANY
+1104 KLKIIPDKILNSDY

-1223 GVFNGGIGEIIAK
+1223 GCFNGGIGEIVEK

-1248 DKIIKEHGLFSDVAL
+1248 DDIVKEHGLFSDVAL
-1263 KWTIDEAIESGELIT
+1263 KWTIGEAVESGELIT
-1278 QGKWKGKLGELV
+1278 HGKWKGKLGELV

-1357 LNNQLDDS
+1357 LNNQMDDS
-1365 IRFLKESLDDILY
+1365 ISFLKNSLNDILH

-1397 SMDKYK
+1397 SLDKYK
-1403 IDSATQEILND
+1403 VDSKTQDILDAITDKMNQLEADDKPHTKQIID
-1414 LHGKLE
+1414 
-1420 KLIIKAYTDNKM
+1420 
-1432 RDITINTKYT
+1432 
-1442 SDKVG
+1442 
-1447 EKVLKMKKVFE
+1447 
-1458 KKEITVDKAKV
+1458 
-1469 LYQESLCKYSKDLED
+1469 
-1484 DIKLIDKKK
+1484 
-1493 FRQLNVLKEKIKYYD
+1493 LKERYSYYD

-1522 QLHRD
+1522 QKYRD

-1537 VPYCFIERLGVP
+1537 IPYCFVEVKGNN
-1549 EKSLLQGDRIE
+1549 KKLLQGDRIE
-1560 TPRFITE
+1560 TPSFIE
-1567 NDLRI
+1567 QNNLRM

-1583 KPIMQLFEQ
+1583 KPIMQLF
-1592 VDPRAA
+1592 DGIDTRA
-1598 KLFAN
+1598 KLLFDD
-1603 IRRIGKNRKSGQSE
+1603 IKRIGKNRKSDQIE
-1617 ITKFF
+1617 ITSFF
-1622 GGNTIGTNKKKKIKI
+1622 DTKPTKNKKKKIKI
-1637 EIESDSDSDIEV
+1637 IICEDSDSDIEI
-1649 PVKRRRK
+1649 PVKRRK
-1656 KKVTKKKK
+1656 KNKKNKR